1 MSDES
6 GAVEAAEESSA
17 MGDIVETLTAGSEE
31 SVAEEA
37 VEEVVEGSEVEV
49 KAETEGE
56 LQEEIEQAIEE
67 GASEEEVKN
76 MIREFTLKVNGKE
89 YKRQIDLNDEEG
101 LQKELQMA
109 LAGRQAMQRSA
120 ELEKAYKGD
129 IERLKT
135 DTASVL
141 QELDIDPVTFAA
153 QVIENHLAQN
163 AKSPEQIEAEQKASE
178 YQKMKE
184 ENERLKKEYEDRVRQ
199 AEMSKVEKEI
209 ETDIL
214 GALEGDKELPANPE
228 VIAMIADNMLWA
240 MQNGWEDV
248 TAQDVLPTV
257 KKELQNKFRTI
268 AGSLKSTSA
277 LKALLGDDILNNLR
291 EERVQQAKK
300 QVNNISNIKA
310 GAAPDKKE
318 EKEVKKISLKD
329 FMGM

>member
-1 MSDES
+1 MSEES
-6 GAVEAAEESSA
+6 AAVESVEEEVSVESTEENQSEEIQALESSEESS
-17 MGDIVETLTAGSEE
+17 EE
-31 SVAEEA
+31 S
-37 VEEVVEGSEVEV
+37 VEV

-56 LQEEIEQAIEE
+56 LQDEIEQAIEE

-89 YKRQIDLNDEEG
+89 YKRQIDLNDEDG

-109 LAGRQAMQRSA
+109 LAGRQAMQHLA
-120 ELEKAYKGD
+120 ESQKAHKGD
-129 IERLKT
+129 IERLKS
-135 DTASVL
+135 DTAAVL

-163 AKSPEQIEAEQKASE
+163 AKSPEEIAEEQKQSD
-178 YQKMKE
+178 YQKIRE
-184 ENERLKKEYEDRVRQ
+184 ENERLKKDNEDRIRQ
-199 AEMSKVEKEI
+199 SEMAKVEKEI

-214 GALEGDKELPANPE
+214 GALDGDKELPANPE
-228 VIAMIADNMLWA
+228 VIAMVADNMLWA

-248 TAQDVLPTV
+248 TAKDVLPTV
-257 KKELQNKFRTI
+257 KAELQNKFRTI

-291 EERVQQAKK
+291 EERVQQAKS
-300 QVNNISNIKA
+300 QVKSINNIKA
-310 GAAPDKKE
+310 GSAPEKKE
-318 EKEVKKISLKD
+318 EKEVKKVSLKD